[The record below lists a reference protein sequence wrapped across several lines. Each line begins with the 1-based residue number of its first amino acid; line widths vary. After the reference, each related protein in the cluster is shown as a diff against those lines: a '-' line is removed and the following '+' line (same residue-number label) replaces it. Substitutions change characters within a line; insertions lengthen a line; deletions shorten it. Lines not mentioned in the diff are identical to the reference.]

1 MSTSLSEQGIAA
13 YNAGNHQEAGRLLSQ
28 AVKDEKTNPDAWY
41 YLAQVLSDP
50 EKKKQCLQMAIRVDP
65 DYTAAREQLASLE
78 QFEDDPF
85 DDEPSNRAAPNGG
98 STPMR
103 ERTTSMGAGSS
114 VSTGMFGAIPGA
126 PASFSGDT
134 AADLFKN
141 FGQDSASALS
151 GNVDA
156 VASKAT
162 WWTVAS
168 AVVIAGFFNGLML
181 SVANIISTIRSD
193 FVDIT
198 FPGII
203 LWPFLGMLILGAGIT
218 AGGVLS
224 YWYMARKESSATL
237 LEHFGGF
244 VGVVAPASLITGLLV
259 ALERLGLGD
268 SFVNSVLTLRDILVS
283 FDVFDGM
290 NGYAW
295 VLTVIAVVITGYTLF
310 LLNKHFSHIHGS
322 SGAAGWIAGVLA
334 LSVMAFTFI

>member
-28 AVKDEKTNPDAWY
+28 AVKEEKTNPDAWY

-65 DYTAAREQLASLE
+65 DYTVAREQLAALE
-78 QFEDDPF
+78 SSEDDPF
-85 DDEPSNRAAPNGG
+85 ADADEPPSRA
-98 STPMR
+98 TPTR
-103 ERTTSMGAGSS
+103 QRTTSSGTGSG
-114 VSTGMFGAIPGA
+114 VSMGMFSAIPGA

-134 AADLFKN
+134 AASSFQD
-141 FGQDSASALS
+141 FGQNSASVLS
-151 GNVDA
+151 GDVEA

-181 SVANIISTIRSD
+181 SVANIISTIRFD

-203 LWPFLGMLILGAGIT
+203 LWPFLGLLTLGAGIT
-218 AGGVLS
+218 AGGMLS

-244 VGVVAPASLITGLLV
+244 VGVVAPASLVTGLLI

-268 SFVNSVLTLRDILVS
+268 SSINSVLTLREVLIS
-283 FDVFDGM
+283 FDAFEAM

-295 VLTVIAVVITGYTLF
+295 VLMVIAVVITGYALF
-310 LLNKHFSHIHGS
+310 LLNKHFSRIHGS
-322 SGAAGWIAGVLA
+322 SGAAGWVAGILA